1 MKKLVSS
8 GKSAMDKIKEGV
20 DLVVNPVKSTISPNG
35 RTVIISESYVADY
48 DVKNSPIKVTKDGY
62 LVSTKISSNDP
73 EVQVGVLFAQ
83 QAAEKQMIDA
93 GDATSTCCLFV
104 QGLLDGGLKLIEE
117 GVSPVNVKEGI
128 NKGVEEVVKQL
139 KAMAIPV
146 NGDIEIIRKVAT
158 TSANNDKEIGD
169 LIASAYEKIGDDG
182 VIKIEKAKGMNTS
195 IKITG
200 GVTFGKGWA
209 SEHFVNAPKGECILA
224 KPYILIVDEHLV
236 QMKEVMPL
244 LEKIFTTNGI
254 NNEKRGLMIFCNR
267 SDGEALATFIV
278 NHKKDILPCCVVQ
291 MDFLGEKKVE
301 FMQDIALATGG
312 FFISENT
319 GGKLDE
325 IGVEHLGS
333 AESVVI
339 SRDET
344 TIIGGDKKAD
354 EFEKLLSVLKKQEE
368 AEEDADLKELLRKRI
383 ARLNSSVAVLSV
395 GGVTEVEMEEKLD
408 RVDDSTRAVK
418 CALEEGYLPGGA
430 TSFLRVH
437 GVPDFATASSIL
449 LPFGQ
454 ICVNGGKNYTELLT
468 EVLDNENI
476 NFGYNAVSDKVE
488 NLIESGVIEPVKSN
502 RCALQNAAS
511 VVNQILSSQFMITD
525 SL

>member
-1 MKKLVSS
+1 MQKLIKS

-20 DLVVNPVKSTISPNG
+20 DLVVNPVKGTISPNG

-48 DVKNSPIKVTKDGY
+48 GVRNNPILVTKDGY
-62 LVSTKISSNDP
+62 KVSTKVSSNDP

-104 QGLLDGGLKLIEE
+104 QALLDGGLKLIEE
-117 GVSPVNVKEGI
+117 GVSHVKVKEGI
-128 NKGVEEVVKQL
+128 NKGVADVVEQL
-139 KAMAIPV
+139 KKMAIPV

-158 TSANNDKEIGD
+158 TSANGDKEIGD

-182 VIKIEKAKGMNTS
+182 VIKIERAKGMNTT
-195 IKITG
+195 IKVTG
-200 GVTFGKGWA
+200 GITFGRGWA
-209 SEHFVNAPKGECILA
+209 SEHFVNATKGECVLE

-236 QMKEVMPL
+236 QMKDVMPL
-244 LEKIFTTNGI
+244 LEKIFNTNGI

-278 NHKKDILPCCVVQ
+278 NHKKGILPCCVVQ

-312 FFISENT
+312 LFISENT

-325 IGVEHLGS
+325 IGIEHLGS
-333 AESVVI
+333 AESVVV
-339 SRDET
+339 SREET
-344 TIIGGDKKAD
+344 TIIGGNKSVE
-354 EFEKLLSVLKKQEE
+354 EFNKLVEDLKKRE
-368 AEEDADLKELLRKRI
+368 ADEEDADLKELLRKRI

-395 GGVTEVEMEEKLD
+395 GGITEVETEERLD
-408 RVDDSTRAVK
+408 RVDDATRAVK
-418 CALEEGYLPGGA
+418 CAIEEGYLPGG
-430 TSFLRVH
+430 
-437 GVPDFATASSIL
+437 GTAFIRCKNTENSVVNSL
-449 LPFGQ
+449 LKLPLMQ
-454 ICVNGGKNYTELLT
+454 ICNNSGSDYGMIYKEL
-468 EVLDNENI
+468 DFKHNRI
-476 NFGYNAVSDKVE
+476 GYNAKE
-488 NLIESGVIEPVKSN
+488 NSVGDLVESGVIEPMKSN

-511 VVNQILSSQFMITD
+511 VVTQILSSQYTIVD